1 MRTRRLAVVVRF
13 YSGCGSCASCA
24 SATATATAIVSGCV
38 VVISASIT
46 GCGMIWLSLLRRW
59 RRRRRQQHK
68 QDVNNLLK
76 KLPLPLLVLLLVAES
91 WGVCGDSVV
100 VVVVTRD
107 SCIDAASS
115 SSICSVVIN
124 LLNASVWSLLNS
136 IMDSIRFLTTPVSMS
151 VCK

>member
-1 MRTRRLAVVVRF
+1 MRTRRLAVVVGF
-13 YSGCGSCASCA
+13 YSGCGCGSCAS
-24 SATATATAIVSGCV
+24 ATASAIVSGCV

-46 GCGMIWLSLLRRW
+46 GCGMIWLSLR

-76 KLPLPLLVLLLVAES
+76 KLPLPVAES
-91 WGVCGDSVV
+91 WGVCGDSV

-115 SSICSVVIN
+115 SSICSVVSN

-136 IMDSIRFLTTPVSMS
+136 ITDSIRFLTTPVSMS

>member
-1 MRTRRLAVVVRF
+1 MRTRRLAVVVGF
-13 YSGCGSCASCA
+13 YSGCGCCASCA
-24 SATATATAIVSGCV
+24 STTATASAIVSGCV

-46 GCGMIWLSLLRRW
+46 GCGMIWLSLLRR
-59 RRRRRQQHK
+59 RRRRKQQHK

-76 KLPLPLLVLLLVAES
+76 KLLVAES

>member
-1 MRTRRLAVVVRF
+1 MRTRRLAVVVGF
-13 YSGCGSCASCA
+13 YSGCGCGSCAS
-24 SATATATAIVSGCV
+24 ATASAIVSGCV

-46 GCGMIWLSLLRRW
+46 GCGMIWLSLR

-76 KLPLPLLVLLLVAES
+76 KLPLPVAES
-91 WGVCGDSVV
+91 WGVCGDS

-115 SSICSVVIN
+115 SSICSVVSN

-136 IMDSIRFLTTPVSMS
+136 ITDSIRFLTTPVSMS

>member
-1 MRTRRLAVVVRF
+1 MRTRRLAVMVRF
-13 YSGCGSCASCA
+13 YSGCGCCGSC
-24 SATATATAIVSGCV
+24 ATATATAIVSGCV

-46 GCGMIWLSLLRRW
+46 GCGMIWLSLR

-100 VVVVTRD
+100 VVVTRD

-136 IMDSIRFLTTPVSMS
+136 ITDSIRFLTTPVSMS

>member
-46 GCGMIWLSLLRRW
+46 GCGMIWLSPLRRW
-59 RRRRRQQHK
+59 RRRRQQHK

-76 KLPLPLLVLLLVAES
+76 KLPLPLPLLLVAES
-91 WGVCGDSVV
+91 WGVCGDSV

>member
-1 MRTRRLAVVVRF
+1 MRTRRLAVVVGF
-13 YSGCGSCASCA
+13 YSGCASCA
-24 SATATATAIVSGCV
+24 SATANASAIVSGCV

-46 GCGMIWLSLLRRW
+46 GCGMIWLSLRRRW
-59 RRRRRQQHK
+59 RWRRQQHK

-91 WGVCGDSVV
+91 WGVCGDSV

>member
-13 YSGCGSCASCA
+13 YSGCGCASCA
-24 SATATATAIVSGCV
+24 SATASAIVSGCV

-46 GCGMIWLSLLRRW
+46 GCGMIWLSLRRR

-76 KLPLPLLVLLLVAES
+76 KLLVAES